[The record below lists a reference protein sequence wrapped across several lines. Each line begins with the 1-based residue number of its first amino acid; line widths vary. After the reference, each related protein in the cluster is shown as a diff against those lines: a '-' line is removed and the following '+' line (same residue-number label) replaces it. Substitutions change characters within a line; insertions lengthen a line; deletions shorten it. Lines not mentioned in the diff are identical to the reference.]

1 MRGVRVHAAQQ
12 HQMSDLG
19 PSLALATDGGHGHV
33 LLQISIPR
41 ATTDGQGEGEGRR
54 QRSRRAAAGRRRVGG
69 PDRATLPRMEA
80 LLAGCMKSS
89 N

>member
-1 MRGVRVHAAQQ
+1 MQQQ
-12 HQMSDLG
+12 HQMCDLG

-41 ATTDGQGEGEGRR
+41 APTDGQGEGEGRR
-54 QRSRRAAAGRRRVGG
+54 QRSRPAGGRWWEEGG
-69 PDRATLPRMEA
+69 PDRATLPRMA
-80 LLAGCMKSS
+80 AMLAGCMKSP